1 MWADIPLSSL
11 DGPRSRIR
19 ALKEGAYRLPDKI
32 VTQHGTQ
39 LYVLVAALN
48 CLLCVRAILDYVYDS
63 LVSLLSV
70 ESVHVYGN
78 ICNVNNTRLARKLEG
93 NVTLLSSFELDYLIT
108 DTTCRK
114 YA

>member
-19 ALKEGAYRLPDKI
+19 ALKGGAYRLPDKI

-39 LYVLVAALN
+39 LCVLVAALN

-78 ICNVNNTRLARKLEG
+78 NVNNTRLARKLEG